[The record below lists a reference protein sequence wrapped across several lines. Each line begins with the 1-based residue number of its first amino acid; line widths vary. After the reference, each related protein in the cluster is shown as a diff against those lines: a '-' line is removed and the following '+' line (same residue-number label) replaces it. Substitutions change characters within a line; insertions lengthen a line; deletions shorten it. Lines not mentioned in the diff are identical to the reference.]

1 MASANVYN
9 CPFCLENFADVQMIS
24 DHVCDREK
32 FEKGKKNKWTS
43 RMSLLLLSQYKEH
56 IKKRRS
62 GYTIKKVST
71 FRIRKENICN

>member
-1 MASANVYN
+1 MASANVYY

-24 DHVCDREK
+24 DH
-32 FEKGKKNKWTS
+32 EKGKKNKWTS
-43 RMSLLLLSQYKEH
+43 KMSLLLSQYKEH

-71 FRIRKENICN
+71 FRIRKENILCN